1 MLDVELLE
9 EEGALLLLLVDAP
22 TRILLFEVVEELS
35 SSSSSLSL
43 PSLLDSAVP
52 SVVGVSD
59 AASGLGKDA
68 LLAATT
74 SCSLYSL
81 LVDVCSH
88 RNVSC
93 TFVSYSLEVK
103 IKSGVKKFN
112 TIVFSVKFC
121 VR

>member
-22 TRILLFEVVEELS
+22 TSPLSLLFEVVEELS

-43 PSLLDSAVP
+43 PSLLDSAVS

-68 LLAATT
+68 LLA
-74 SCSLYSL
+74 
-81 LVDVCSH
+81 
-88 RNVSC
+88 
-93 TFVSYSLEVK
+93 
-103 IKSGVKKFN
+103 
-112 TIVFSVKFC
+112 
-121 VR
+121 

>member
-1 MLDVELLE
+1 MER
-9 EEGALLLLLVDAP
+9 P
-22 TRILLFEVVEELS
+22 S
-35 SSSSSLSL
+35 SVLG
-43 PSLLDSAVP
+43 SAVS

-81 LVDVCSH
+81 LVVDVCSH

-103 IKSGVKKFN
+103 IKSRVKKFN